1 MGVGE
6 IPRRG
11 RQPSS
16 GTPENTTTM
25 KSQALE
31 AEKLQSLRCV
41 ENLER
46 ERGGGCRR
54 RLRKLYSKGVA
65 GRKVCSA
72 GSKAGEKRLGE
83 AIKHPLALATRGQ
96 SGLRGAGV

>member
-1 MGVGE
+1 MVVAGAD
-6 IPRRG
+6 
-11 RQPSS
+11 S
-16 GTPENTTTM
+16 GN
-25 KSQALE
+25 
-31 AEKLQSLRCV
+31 
-41 ENLER
+41 
-46 ERGGGCRR
+46 
-54 RLRKLYSKGVA
+54 YSKGVA